1 MEDQVIIS
9 VEHIN
14 KIFDKNQKISMK
26 KDKNDDGKLVG
37 WLKKNDIL
45 YMIKMSGSGLIN
57 LLSDFDQHTFRLA
70 LAKKTGSTRTG
81 ETLQLAEV
89 LCDDE
94 MSEEEICRSGRM
106 TQNDVSQAYDEIAQD
121 SYRYRSDDEGFGG
134 LTGEEADIAKW
145 NCD

>member
-14 KIFDKNQKISMK
+14 EIFDKNQKISMK

-37 WLKKNDIL
+37 WLRKNDIL

-57 LLSDFDQHTFRLA
+57 FLSDFDQHTFRLA

-81 ETLQLAEV
+81 ETLQLAEI

-94 MSEEEICRSGRM
+94 MSEEEIYRSGRM
-106 TQNDVSQAYDEIAQD
+106 TQNDVSRAYDEIAKD
-121 SYRYRSDDEGFGG
+121 CYRYRTDDEGFGG